1 MMALLTAGFCLV
13 ALTPS
18 DNESLAA
25 LIALSEAV
33 VLLLIV
39 VSTQVL
45 LSSFFFWIVAL
56 FVRALVI
63 WFITPPLADS

>member
-1 MMALLTAGFCLV
+1 MALFTAGFCLV
-13 ALTPS
+13 ALTPA

-33 VLLLIV
+33 VLLLTV

-45 LSSFFFWIVAL
+45 LSSFFF
-56 FVRALVI
+56 
-63 WFITPPLADS
+63 

>member
-1 MMALLTAGFCLV
+1 MIALLTIGFALV
-13 ALTPS
+13 DLTPA

-33 VLLLIV
+33 VFPLTV

-45 LSSFFFWIVAL
+45 LSSFFFWSVAL
-56 FVRALVI
+56 LVRAFVI
-63 WFITPPLADS
+63 